1 MFEKILVC
9 LDGSSAAEEIL
20 SYVIDEALSY
30 RSKVV
35 LLRVVS
41 LPEITVP
48 IGIPGQPGTPMTTEG
63 TIRRT
68 RNEESEAAEYL
79 KRIAEP
85 MREKGLDVEYVVLPG
100 IAGETITNYG
110 QENGFEQIASATHG
124 HGGLRHLVIG
134 STADFVLHHSSLPIL
149 IVRPRK
155 QASVI

>member
-20 SYVIDEALSY
+20 SYVVDEALSY

-41 LPEITVP
+41 LPETTVP
-48 IGIPGQPGTPMTTEG
+48 ISIPGQPGTPMTTKG

-68 RNEESEAAEYL
+68 RNEKSEAAMYL

-85 MREKGLDVEYVVLPG
+85 MREKGLDVESVVLPG
-100 IAGETITNYG
+100 IAGETITNYS
-110 QENGFEQIASATHG
+110 QENGFELIAIATHG
-124 HGGLRHLVIG
+124 HGGLRRLVLG
-134 STADFVLHHSSLPIL
+134 STADFVLHHASLPIL
-149 IVRPRK
+149 IVRPGNK
-155 QASVI
+155 